1 MTQNQKWMKLGPG
14 KGQPKAQSVRRLK
27 TRGASWLDAF
37 RRQHEAKKELT
48 RQRHLEEIAKKAQLH
63 KKNGGGNSGQHGNGT
78 AG

>member
-14 KGQPKAQSVRRLK
+14 NGQPKAQSVRRLK
-27 TRGASWLDAF
+27 ARGAAWLDAF

-48 RQRHLEEIAKKAQLH
+48 RLEELARKAQLH